1 MTTCDINLDSSVSQ
15 YQFGQLVG
23 ISQQAVANQV
33 QRGVLRSGGSLR
45 EWLLSYCESLR
56 TIAAGRGGE
65 DQNNLTQVRARRELA
80 DAQLK
85 EFELARQAGEFVS
98 AADAEALMSGWATSG
113 RREME
118 DAWDRAIQ
126 RIERQH
132 QITVDRTDLDDILE
146 AAFSAI
152 ADYPEFYF
160 TDTEVSSDSTAT
172 S

>member
-1 MTTCDINLDSSVSQ
+1 MDSSVSQ

-45 EWLLSYCESLR
+45 EWLLAYCESLR

-65 DQNNLTQVRARRELA
+65 DQHNLTQVRARRELA

-85 EFELARQAGEFVS
+85 EFELARQAGELVP
-98 AADAEALMSGWATSG
+98 AADAEALMSGWASSG
-113 RREME
+113 RYEME
-118 DAWDRAIQ
+118 NAWDRAIE
-126 RIERQH
+126 RIERHH

-146 AAFSAI
+146 AAFCVVS
-152 ADYPEFYF
+152 DYPRFHKF
-160 TDTEVSSDSTAT
+160 TDTETSDDSIA
-172 S
+172 SG